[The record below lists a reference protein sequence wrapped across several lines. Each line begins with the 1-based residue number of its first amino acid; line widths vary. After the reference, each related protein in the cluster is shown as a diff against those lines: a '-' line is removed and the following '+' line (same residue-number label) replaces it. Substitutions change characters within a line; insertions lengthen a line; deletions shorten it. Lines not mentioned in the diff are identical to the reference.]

1 MVKRLGVWNLKPDYD
16 CDAEACYL
24 TIFEF
29 FFRSAILITLFG
41 VDFLSN
47 D

>member
-16 CDAEACYL
+16 AEAWFL
-24 TIFEF
+24 TMFEF

-41 VDFLSN
+41 VDFLSK